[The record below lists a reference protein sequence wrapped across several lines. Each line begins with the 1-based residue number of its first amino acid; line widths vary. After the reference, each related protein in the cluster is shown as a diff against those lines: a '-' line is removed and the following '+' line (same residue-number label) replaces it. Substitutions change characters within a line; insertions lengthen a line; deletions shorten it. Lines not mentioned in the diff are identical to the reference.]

1 MKHFL
6 LVNMKEMNNLYNQV
20 ISSSK
25 QFAENNRTWNTFGK
39 KKKIST
45 MYQTLQS
52 TVYILCTKDDI
63 ILCDKFFL

>member
-25 QFAENNRTWNTFGK
+25 QFAENSRTWNTFGK
-39 KKKIST
+39 KKN
-45 MYQTLQS
+45 
-52 TVYILCTKDDI
+52 
-63 ILCDKFFL
+63 